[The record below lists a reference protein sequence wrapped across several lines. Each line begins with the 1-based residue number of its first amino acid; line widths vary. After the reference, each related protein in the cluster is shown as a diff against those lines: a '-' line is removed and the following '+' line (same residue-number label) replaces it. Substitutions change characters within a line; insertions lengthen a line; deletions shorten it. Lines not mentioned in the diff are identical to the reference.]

1 MQNEFD
7 YEHINPLDK
16 LALIDG
22 QLHEQEVGH
31 FIGSLNPPSFG
42 SIEYEEWEE
51 DISKIEHDILML
63 RLMRNG
69 IEKQVKEN

>member
-1 MQNEFD
+1 MGNNFN

-31 FIGSLNPPSFG
+31 FIGWLNPPSFN
-42 SIEYEEWEE
+42 SDEYAQWEL
-51 DISKIEHDILML
+51 DIAKVEHDILML
-63 RLMRNG
+63 RLIRNG
-69 IEKQVKEN
+69 IEEELNA